1 MVDTK
6 AVPAEAAAGRV
17 PVGSEIVTYAEGE
30 GSGAPFEVL
39 RRQVMISG
47 EQLINAQQSY
57 DPQSNQPVVSI
68 RFDSGGSSTFAK
80 VTAQHA
86 GKRFRSETRRVGK
99 ECGRTC
105 RPGGRRSH

>member
-1 MVDTK
+1 MFMHSELMRVFVLRIRRQLISTRTDTLFPYTSLFRSGK
-6 AVPAEAAAGRV
+6 CAAFA
-17 PVGSEIVTYAEGE
+17 
-30 GSGAPFEVL
+30 VL

-80 VTAQHA
+80 VTAQNV
-86 GKRFRSETRRVGK
+86 GKRLDRKSTRLNS
-99 ECGRTC
+99 
-105 RPGGRRSH
+105 SH